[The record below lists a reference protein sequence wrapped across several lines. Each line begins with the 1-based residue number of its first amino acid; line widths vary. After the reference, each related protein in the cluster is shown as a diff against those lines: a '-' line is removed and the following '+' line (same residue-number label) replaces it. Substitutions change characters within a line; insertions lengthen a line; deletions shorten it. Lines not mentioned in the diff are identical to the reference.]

1 MLPPRSSFEVDYRLR
16 QRLLTEGSEARLF
29 GAARFSDGPTQL
41 SNPDPTPHPNPT
53 PILTL
58 TLSSTRWDPATGNA
72 ETFAAMVNKEPNPNP
87 KYPYPYP
94 YPYP

>member
-53 PILTL
+53 PT
-58 TLSSTRWDPATGNA
+58 PNPN
-72 ETFAAMVNKEPNPNP
+72 FNPNPNP
-87 KYPYPYP
+87 NPNPNLT
-94 YPYP
+94 